1 MGNSPSFPFPFL
13 PGSFSNAFHHP
24 SPVENSS
31 VFVTAHTCRALSC
44 RQLRVGQGTPNGTQS
59 QRPNWKKACKLWGGR
74 RMPVELGVG
83 EGSYLEKRRR
93 KGVGGATLYPLK
105 GNTCIQIPSSS
116 LKSREDMVGS
126 FKRKAP
132 YKIRFFFF

>member
-1 MGNSPSFPFPFL
+1 
-13 PGSFSNAFHHP
+13 
-24 SPVENSS
+24 
-31 VFVTAHTCRALSC
+31 
-44 RQLRVGQGTPNGTQS
+44 
-59 QRPNWKKACKLWGGR
+59 
-74 RMPVELGVG
+74 MPVELGVG

-132 YKIRFFFF
+132 YKIRFFFFEGLELNQSQKTRNFLPAILSTL